1 VCLAAAVH
9 ATLADRVV
17 AVDGGERFLK
27 GKGSVHVVDVTA
39 VR

>member
-1 VCLAAAVH
+1 
-9 ATLADRVV
+9 VV